1 MINKRKVRLMTRTA
15 MYERHECS
23 ADLPKAKYYKNDY
36 VGLHMWLTA
45 IAVTAAYII
54 IIMLVAACNFEYIIN
69 HLTDMKYSV
78 VGILILMG
86 YLVMETIFLLA
97 AYFIY
102 SYKYVVAEHGIKVYQ
117 NRLQKILAMNKA
129 DQKRKGGKTQ

>member
-1 MINKRKVRLMTRTA
+1 
-15 MYERHECS
+15 
-23 ADLPKAKYYKNDY
+23 
-36 VGLHMWLTA
+36 
-45 IAVTAAYII
+45 
-54 IIMLVAACNFEYIIN
+54 
-69 HLTDMKYSV
+69 MKYSV

-117 NRLQKILAMNKA
+117 NRLQKILAMKKA